1 MSWYVEHLNRD
12 GSVQARVRVPQY
24 DATAT
29 DTAFLIGRAL
39 DNDLVLDDPHCAAYH
54 AQLEIDADGNAR
66 LYDLD
71 SSNGVVFG
79 NKRRQKTHEVKN
91 AEPYRLGQSLIRIRS
106 TDWPLAPER
115 ALSNRAMWPIAFGL
129 LALVLAHTAWN
140 LWLKD
145 VNEKSPPYLYGLSGS
160 AMVLGLWSAA
170 YALFGRLVSGNVR
183 FLSHLAIASAGY
195 LCIIIVDYLL
205 ETMAFSFSWLWPLRI
220 SHTVI
225 IILAA
230 LTVRYHLR
238 LADPKHW
245 RTLRIGLSVV
255 AAAAIIIP
263 IAQLWISH
271 QRLTNIQTI
280 SHIEHPTLR
289 LAQPVTLQDFTATTA
304 SLKARVDQARK
315 KNDNEFDFF
324 DGDQGFVD

>member
-1 MSWYVEHLNRD
+1 MSWYVEHLHRD

-54 AQLEIDADGNAR
+54 AQLEIDADGKAR

-71 SSNGVVFG
+71 STNGIAFG
-79 NKRRQKTHEVKN
+79 NKRRQKAHDVTS

-115 ALSNRAMWPIAFGL
+115 ALSNRAVWPLALGL
-129 LALVLAHTAWN
+129 LALVMAYSAWT
-140 LWLKD
+140 LWLHD
-145 VNEKSPPYLYGLSGS
+145 VNEKSPPYLYGLSGIV
-160 AMVLGLWSAA
+160 AALCLWSAA
-170 YALFGRLVSGNVR
+170 YALFGRLVSGQVR

-195 LCIIIVDYLL
+195 LCITLVDHLL
-205 ETMAFSFSWLWPLRI
+205 DTMAFSFSWLWPLRI
-220 SHTVI
+220 SHTVV
-225 IILAA
+225 ILLGA

-245 RTLRIGLSVV
+245 GTLRIGLGVV
-255 AAAAIIIP
+255 AAAVIIIP
-263 IAQLWISH
+263 IAQNWISH
-271 QRLTNIQTI
+271 QRLTDIQTV
-280 SHIEHPTLR
+280 SHIEHPALR
-289 LAQPVTLQDFTATTA
+289 MAQPVTLQDLTATTA
-304 SLKARVDQARK
+304 SLKERVDKARK
-315 KNDNEFDFF
+315 KNDNEFELF
-324 DGDQGFVD
+324 DGDQGVDD